1 MIRLRLIF
9 ERGRAHP
16 ILGPIVIIVLVL
28 LLTMVFLHVLHE
40 GMEAVTEMGT
50 VCIALASALG
60 WLMMSRLSGRPPLIV
75 IRERVG
81 RSPPQNRLVDCGG
94 SIAFAATPSSTPLR
108 R

>member
-1 MIRLRLIF
+1 MF

-50 VCIALASALG
+50 VCIALASAFG
-60 WLMMSRLSGRPPLIV
+60 WLVMTRLSGCPPLIV

-81 RSPPQNRLVDCGG
+81 RSPPQNWLVDCGG
-94 SIAFAATPSSTPLR
+94 SISLAVAPSNTPLR